1 MPGDIRV
8 FINDRGHTLAA
19 GASVRDAIL
28 AAAPDLIADAEAGMA
43 SITDARGLPV
53 NLDDQLSAGAILRAS
68 RSSRRAGG

>member
-28 AAAPDLIADAEAGMA
+28 AAVPDLLADAETGRA

-53 NLDDQLSAGAILRAS
+53 NLDDPLSAGTILRVA